1 VRPTHREADPISE
14 HLTRRNARLTSVDA
28 RARRYAL
35 RSVQPSP
42 ARQEAPEPDVWLPID
57 LTAELAALDLTGEL
71 ELLEIE
77 EGRVDLDRELAELE
91 ADFWRTAEHE
101 HPFLTGVLPTAATAP
116 ASAEPFDAIDRV
128 SALEPEPAAPA
139 PEPADLE
146 PTGAAASTWLDT
158 SRTVRTW

>member
-1 VRPTHREADPISE
+1 MRPTDREADPISE

-57 LTAELAALDLTGEL
+57 LTAELATLDLTGEL

-101 HPFLTGVLPTAATAP
+101 HPFLTGVLPTAAPRTC
-116 ASAEPFDAIDRV
+116 AEGRCV
-128 SALEPEPAAPA
+128 
-139 PEPADLE
+139 
-146 PTGAAASTWLDT
+146 
-158 SRTVRTW
+158 